1 MRIDYKEFKKIKTKN
16 DLYRG
21 KKLKYPIDILI
32 NNNFY
37 LHHVLIKLGKLELL
51 DKINLPVY
59 KINFEGY
66 DGFRLAADLQDT
78 DTLIYL
84 IKKYPKYVYNTD
96 TNNGNWINFV
106 NIEFIEKIVFHKD
119 LTHIDWKRI
128 LTMEENINNVN
139 TLQYIFGSKKKKLIN
154 KILDKYVYNNLENL
168 KQTCLFILFNNEI
181 FSNNEIIIIL
191 KNLIKQKI
199 KFTTPIDSLPPQ
211 STLFLRE
218 NKKIVDILSN
228 YKKETNSG
236 EYGNIYNSKGGTL
249 LFYLYNNHLDTKFM
263 KYFFLKFKQYLQI
276 NEKDIFNQPILIPIL
291 EYEIDGYV
299 VKDITNYIFK
309 NVIKNKQIY
318 DITQTDSNRQS
329 ILHLLVQLPF
339 NNYKKYHSK
348 IDFEKLNYQDKYGNL
363 PVDYTNDKKWIN
375 KLSKIDEIN
384 PKNIPIQNNE
394 KVNLIKI
401 EKAYGTFFKAF
412 IEDIGLYFYFLS
424 QKYPRLYIPNPK
436 THIILKN
443 LLFDGANSPHPFLDE
458 FHEFAWIVIYQ
469 KKDIT
474 YVHPYLDM
482 LLKAAEK
489 SRKYDYSALLLSFRT
504 EFDGLHATPLFIDF
518 KKKELI
524 RWDSFGFD
532 TQDTSKDNFIK
543 TEIADKLGYKYI
555 PLSFSQN
562 AIGIQEKTLE
572 NERQNIKRGDFGGFC
587 AAWTIWFIEHKIIN
601 SEKDTKKLVNKL
613 EKNIYSI
620 DKPINYIRNYSNYL
634 FEGIKLIFKK
644 NKWDL
649 DDYTNDVMSIELEDI
664 IFDFLIKNL

>member
-1 MRIDYKEFKKIKTKN
+1 MRIDYKEFKKIKTKD
-16 DLYRG
+16 DLYIG
-21 KKLKYPIDILI
+21 KKLKYPIDRLI

-59 KINFEGY
+59 KINYDGY
-66 DGFRLAADLQDT
+66 DGFRLAADLQDI
-78 DTLIYL
+78 DLLIYL
-84 IKKYPKYVYNTD
+84 IKKYPKYIYNTD
-96 TNNGNWINFV
+96 ANHGGWLHFV
-106 NIEFIEKIVFHKD
+106 NIKFIDKLVFHKD
-119 LTHIDWKRI
+119 LTHIDWKK
-128 LTMEENINNVN
+128 LLFMEENINNIN
-139 TLQYIFGSKKKKLIN
+139 TIQYIFESNEKKLIN
-154 KILDKYVYNNLENL
+154 KILDKYVYTNL
-168 KQTCLFILFNNEI
+168 KYLKNMSYLFSLFSNEI

-191 KNLIKQKI
+191 KKLIKHKI
-199 KFTTPIDSLPPQ
+199 KFTRSIGELPPQ
-211 STLFLRE
+211 SSLFLRE
-218 NKKIVDILSN
+218 NIKIVDILSK
-228 YKKETNSG
+228 YKKETNLG
-236 EYGNIYNSKGGTL
+236 EYGNIHNSKGSHV
-249 LFYLYNNHLDTKFM
+249 LFYLYNNQLNQKFM
-263 KYFFLKFKQYLQI
+263 KYFFSKFEPYLQI
-276 NEKDIFNQPILIPIL
+276 NERGIFNQSILIPIL

-309 NVIKNKQIY
+309 SVIKNKQMY
-318 DITQTDSNRQS
+318 DITLNRQS
-329 ILHLLVQLPF
+329 ILHLLVRLPF
-339 NNYKKYHSK
+339 NEYKQYHSK
-348 IDFEKLNYQDKYGNL
+348 IDFKKLNYQDKYGNL

-384 PKNIPIQNNE
+384 PKNIQDNV
-394 KVNLIKI
+394 KVNLIKT
-401 EKAYGTFFKAF
+401 KKSYGTFFKAF
-412 IEDIGLYFYFLS
+412 MEDIGLYFYFLS

-436 THIILKN
+436 THVIPKN
-443 LLFDGANSPHPFLDE
+443 LSFDGVDTHHPFLEE

-469 KKDIT
+469 KKDII

-489 SRKYDYSALLLSFRT
+489 SKKYDYSALLLSIKTDFG
-504 EFDGLHATPLFIDF
+504 GLHATPLFIDF

-532 TQDTSKDNFIK
+532 TQDTSRDKFIK
-543 TEIADKLGYKYI
+543 TAIADKLGYKYV

-601 SEKDTKKLVNKL
+601 SEKDTKKLLNKL

-620 DKPINYIRNYSNYL
+620 DKPVNYIRNYSNYL
-634 FEGIKLIFKK
+634 FEGIKLIFKE

-649 DDYTNDVMSIELEDI
+649 DDYTNEVMSIELEDS